1 MTTNQEIDEGVVEP
15 GEESDDLAKI
25 IDLNRLVELNVDAV
39 IAYMRGEQNAEWFR
53 DRVAGLVDR
62 AYEIGAAETQTD
74 FEKGTMIDN
83 LLPHGT
89 LEA

>member
-25 IDLNRLVELNVDAV
+25 TDLNKLVELNVDAV
-39 IAYMRGEQNAEWFR
+39 IAYMRGKQHAEWLQER
-53 DRVAGLVDR
+53 IVSLVDR

-74 FEKGTMIDN
+74 FEKDTMIDD
-83 LLPHGT
+83 LLTYGT
-89 LEA
+89 P

>member
-25 IDLNRLVELNVDAV
+25 TDLNKLVELNVDAV
-39 IAYMRGEQNAEWFR
+39 IAYMRGKQHAEWLQER
-53 DRVAGLVDR
+53 IVSLVDR

-74 FEKGTMIDN
+74 FEKDTMIDD
-83 LLPHGT
+83 LLPYGT
-89 LEA
+89 P